1 VIVSEDGLRSR
12 SGAALIVEASL
23 GCGVCN
29 EVTDFRCTLSGIGGS
44 LKEPDDLA
52 DFVVR
57 SMTGI
62 CTGEGGGGC
71 ACCFKGVLMVMGTL
85 RRSGVPDTADRA
97 EAVDDGRGAA
107 FDFSIGAPTFRGRG
121 GAFEDPRVEDA
132 TDVVDAADV
141 RRGLTSMGTVRP

>member
-12 SGAALIVEASL
+12 SGTALIVEASL

-29 EVTDFRCTLSGIGGS
+29 EVTDFRCALSGIGGS

-57 SMTGI
+57 SMTGT

-71 ACCFKGVLMVMGTL
+71 ACFKGVLVVMGTL

-97 EAVDDGRGAA
+97 EAVDDGRGVAL
-107 FDFSIGAPTFRGRG
+107 DFSIVAPTFRGRG
-121 GAFEDPRVEDA
+121 GTAFEDPRVEDA
-132 TDVVDAADV
+132 TEVVDAADV
-141 RRGLTSMGTVRP
+141 RRGLTSIGTVRP